1 MCVRVGMV
9 GTRYASHIAGG
20 RAGAT
25 EHDMG
30 ETIHE
35 IWLKDALVFLFA
47 AGVLVPL
54 LRLVRIPPILGFLL
68 AGLVLGPFGMGA
80 LAEKW
85 PLLGHLTFSDPEA
98 AEPLAELGVLFLLFL
113 LGTELSFEKL
123 WMLRRMVFGAGSL
136 QALASVVVIAGALAM
151 AGLPGPAAIAV
162 GLALALSSTAIVMQ
176 GLTEQKRVT
185 GAVGRTALAV
195 LLFQD
200 MLVAPILILIGFIGP
215 GHDTGLVAALLE
227 ATIQGGLAV
236 AVILLFGRFVL
247 KDAFRLAARAGG
259 RDFLMGLTLLTIVG
273 GAVFTA
279 VAGLSLALG
288 AFLAGLLIGETE
300 FKHQAEVD
308 LEPFKGLL
316 LGLFFMTVGIGLD
329 LATIWASL
337 PLVLGGLLA
346 LLLAKALVAAAACRV
361 FGAQPAHAWEV
372 AFLLAPAGEFA
383 FVVLTKASAG
393 GLLDATTATTVTGI
407 AGLSML
413 ASPLMAR
420 LGRELGSRFETG
432 KKVEAVA
439 EAYPD
444 LGGHVVIA
452 GFGRVGRTIAGILD
466 AEQADIVALEQNP
479 SIVAKERKAGRKI
492 YLGDAA
498 RPEILAHAGAA
509 GAGMFI
515 VTVDDAHDAAA
526 MVRAVRKMRVDA
538 PILAR
543 ARDAEHARELY
554 AAGADFV
561 IPDAIEAGLQL
572 AGRALSEFGYSAE
585 VLADRIAVERA
596 AAYQRAEQ

>member
-1 MCVRVGMV
+1 
-9 GTRYASHIAGG
+9 
-20 RAGAT
+20 
-25 EHDMG
+25 MG

-85 PLLGHLTFSDPEA
+85 PVLGHLTFSDPEA

-123 WMLRRMVFGAGSL
+123 WMLRRLVFGAGSL
-136 QALASVVVIAGALAM
+136 QALASVVVIAGVLAM
-151 AGLPGPAAIAV
+151 AGLPGPSAVAV

-176 GLTEQKRVT
+176 GLTEQKRAT

-200 MLVAPILILIGFIGP
+200 MLVAPILILIGFIGQ
-215 GHDTGLVAALLE
+215 DTGLVAALLE

-329 LATIWASL
+329 LATIWTSL

-393 GLLDATTATTVTGI
+393 GLLDAATATTVTGI
-407 AGLSML
+407 VGLSML

-432 KKVEAVA
+432 KKVETGA

-498 RPEILAHAGAA
+498 RPEILSHAGAA

-515 VTVDDAHDAAA
+515 VTVDDARDAAA
-526 MVRAVRKMRVDA
+526 MVRAVRQMRVDA

-561 IPDAIEAGLQL
+561 IPDAVEAGLQL